1 MLRSIYG
8 QVLQVQEEAVVLD
21 VNGFGIEA
29 HCSRRAAESCVE
41 GEMARIQT
49 FLLIS
54 ESGVSLF
61 GFADDEERRLFL
73 ELLAVKGVGGRM
85 AMSLLRAES
94 PNALVKAILSAD
106 MGTLTRIPG
115 IGRKTAERL
124 CFELRER
131 LSKNF
136 PVFSA
141 EGVETPPSPAENE
154 VVEALIGL
162 GFSRQEAS
170 SAVRSAMA
178 QAGEKAREEEVLESA
193 LRLLNRIRGERR

>member
-8 QVLQVQEEAVVLD
+8 QVLRVQDDVVVLD
-21 VNGFGIEA
+21 VNGLGFET
-29 HCSRRAAESCVE
+29 HCSRRAAEVCVE

-49 FLLIS
+49 FLLVS
-54 ESGVSLF
+54 ESGISLF
-61 GFADDEERRLFL
+61 GFVDDEERRLFL

-85 AMSLLRAES
+85 AMSLLKAEA
-94 PNALVKAILSAD
+94 PQVLVKAILSAD

-115 IGRKTAERL
+115 VGRKTAERL

-131 LSKNF
+131 LARNF
-136 PVFSA
+136 PVLSG
-141 EGVETPPSPAENE
+141 EGTELPPSISGNE

-162 GFSRQEAS
+162 GFSRPEAS
-170 SAVRSAMA
+170 GAVRSAMA
-178 QAGEKAREEEVLESA
+178 QSGESAPEEEILESA

>member
-1 MLRSIYG
+1 
-8 QVLQVQEEAVVLD
+8 
-21 VNGFGIEA
+21 
-29 HCSRRAAESCVE
+29 
-41 GEMARIQT
+41 
-49 FLLIS
+49 
-54 ESGVSLF
+54 
-61 GFADDEERRLFL
+61 
-73 ELLAVKGVGGRM
+73 
-85 AMSLLRAES
+85 MSLLRAES

-141 EGVETPPSPAENE
+141 EGVEIPPSPAENE